1 MIIPPRRLVMY
12 IQDGDPQLHSE
23 TWLNLTAG
31 TTAFDPHIVEGTL
44 FIIPFGQVIDI
55 DQVLWTS

>member
-1 MIIPPRRLVMY
+1 MY